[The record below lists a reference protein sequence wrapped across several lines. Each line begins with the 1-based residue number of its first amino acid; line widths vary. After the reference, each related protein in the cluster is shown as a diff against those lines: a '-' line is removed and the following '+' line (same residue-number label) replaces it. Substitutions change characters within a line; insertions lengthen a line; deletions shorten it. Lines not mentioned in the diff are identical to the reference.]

1 MKRIIGLEGEKSD
14 VAKVANIIASLKAA
28 TNIGDIEEIAQKS
41 AVPRIDRVRRG
52 YLEEHD
58 IRNFASKVGVTMP
71 SQKLAGKAVKTQ
83 ADIDEYFG
91 GLMKK
96 YVKAGWE
103 SESFLDTDYYRR
115 KDGVYVAGVRKQDS
129 RIFSDR
135 LNKDYLPVT
144 VYRDASEKPRGLK
157 FGINITDETT
167 EDELKSRVVAALS
180 DIKNYWKEIDRK

>member
-1 MKRIIGLEGEKSD
+1 VKRIIGLEGDKAD
-14 VAKVANIIASLKAA
+14 VAKVAAIMASLKAA
-28 TNIGDIEEIAQKS
+28 TNIGDIEEIAQIG
-41 AVPRIDRVRRG
+41 AVPRIAKVRRG

-83 ADIDEYFG
+83 EDIDSYFD

-103 SESFLDTDYYRR
+103 AESFLDTDYYRR

-129 RIFSDR
+129 RIFTDR
-135 LNKDYLPVT
+135 LTNNYLPVA
-144 VYRDASEKPRGLK
+144 VYRDASEKPRGAK
-157 FGINITDETT
+157 FGISLVDGPSDEALTG
-167 EDELKSRVVAALS
+167 RVVEALTT
-180 DIKNYWKEIDRK
+180 IKNFWKEIDRK